1 MTAQDRQGAAQ
12 AVRVLPVAE
21 ELGREVRA
29 QTVKALAETRPPDSP
44 APDSPAP
51 DSPAPDSPAPDS
63 PAADALA
70 EAGRAALAAA
80 ETAFAD
86 LQARDAAVR
95 REVAGLDCRKY
106 CAHCCYKTVSATPAE
121 VFHLARYVAANLSAK
136 ALAKLKARLRGL
148 DDKTRGMSPEE
159 RGRARLP
166 CALLVGRLCIA
177 HPARPASC
185 RGFNSRDVGA
195 CERALR
201 RREVE
206 IPVYLPQYRIFGQAH
221 LGLRAGLAESGL
233 ASTHLE
239 LTPALR
245 IALEAPDAAA
255 RYLAGE
261 PVFRVAE
268 QD

>member
-1 MTAQDRQGAAQ
+1 
-12 AVRVLPVAE
+12 VAE
-21 ELGREVRA
+21 ALGREVRA
-29 QTVKALAETRPPDSP
+29 QTVKTLAETRRPDSP

-51 DSPAPDSPAPDS
+51 DAPAAEASAADALAPDSS
-63 PAADALA
+63 AADALA

-80 ETAFAD
+80 ETAFAE
-86 LQARDAAVR
+86 LQARDASVR

-106 CAHCCYKTVSATPAE
+106 CAHCCYKKVSATPAE
-121 VFHLARYVAANLSAK
+121 VFHLARYLAANLSAK
-136 ALAKLKARLRGL
+136 ALAKLKARLGGL

-195 CERALR
+195 CERALK

-206 IPVYLPQYRIFGQAH
+206 IPVYAPQYRLFGEAH

-239 LTPALR
+239 LTRALR
-245 IALEAPDAAA
+245 IALETPDAAT

-261 PVFRVAE
+261 PVFRAAE